1 MSVNEE
7 RSALDM
13 DTVNLE
19 CHAQQH
25 SILNNIENIF
35 FFFSDLSGKELDLAC
50 LFVFLFCFVFVFLVK
65 WIKVQFLYFSILNTK
80 FDFLTLVSQL

>member
-50 LFVFLFCFVFVFLVK
+50 LFFFYFAFCFSCEMNKSPILVFFHP
-65 WIKVQFLYFSILNTK
+65 
-80 FDFLTLVSQL
+80 

>member
-19 CHAQQH
+19 CHAQQY

-50 LFVFLFCFVFVFLVK
+50 LFFCFALFLFFL
-65 WIKVQFLYFSILNTK
+65 
-80 FDFLTLVSQL
+80 